1 MDCKIASV
9 KMYKIDGP
17 IFDLLV
23 IGYKNAKNQT

>member
-1 MDCKIASV
+1 MDCEIASV
-9 KMYKIDGP
+9 KMYKIHGS